1 VSDYPRLCP
10 KCRVLTDRD
19 GFTVDRSKASSR
31 KSHCRRCD
39 TERALRYHYKHA
51 ERISARKAAKRAEV
65 AIERERLLLG
75 PDALVGERIS
85 RQTEAFRLTPADPGR
100 GESDRTPDRR

>member
-1 VSDYPRLCP
+1 LADSGAKLTVVSDYPRLCP

-19 GFTVDRSKASSR
+19 GFAVDRSKASSR

-65 AIERERLLLG
+65 AIDRELAWRMKQ
-75 PDALVGERIS
+75 
-85 RQTEAFRLTPADPGR
+85 RQPGR
-100 GESDRTPDRR
+100 SLQEILAREET